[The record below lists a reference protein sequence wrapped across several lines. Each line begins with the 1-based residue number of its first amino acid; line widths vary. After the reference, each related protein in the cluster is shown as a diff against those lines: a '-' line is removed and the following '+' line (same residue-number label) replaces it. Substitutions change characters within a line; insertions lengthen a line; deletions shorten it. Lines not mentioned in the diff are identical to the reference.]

1 MKGSLSVLNVGAGD
15 IKVTFNHLDSAEAKK
30 AIAMLLDMQVRGY
43 AILVETEDG
52 YTRAKSIDA
61 TRGRYIIQIAEG
73 TPLPADAEPVTCA
86 CGCGRKVTPGKTWVR
101 GHSSK
106 VTKNARLTRE
116 ISVPVTGR
124 RAYGVARS
132 AGG

>member
-1 MKGSLSVLNVGAGD
+1 VKGSLSVLNVGAGD

-30 AIAMLLDMQVRGY
+30 AITMLLDMQVRGY

-52 YTRAKSIDA
+52 YRRALTIDA
-61 TRGRYIIQIAEG
+61 SRGRYVIQIPQDA
-73 TPLPADAEPVTCA
+73 PLPADAEEVSAPAPAAT
-86 CGCGRKVTPGKTWVR
+86 GLDDGSTKKNGRR
-101 GHSSK
+101 GRR
-106 VTKNARLTRE
+106 V
-116 ISVPVTGR
+116 SVPVAGR